1 MSGERGSDTST
12 ASKEAA
18 RKKVKNGWV
27 RGFNSFADGF
37 SKMQWNYGRVI
48 YVSCKQGSFSKWE
61 YVTQRVSTSQASE
74 EGKAKAHAEYKAAP
88 DRSYEAIS
96 KKAEAWHEY
105 LARERV
111 AINRLK
117 KLVYG
122 LEGRAEVLWR
132 GSNDVADAMRQSETD
147 WRRCRDLAQHNLDGY
162 YTPIFQ
168 EISAA
173 ARKAKRPTEPVSE
186 ELYVR
191 FKADIVA
198 RATAETEYICQVMDE
213 IRNRMAA
220 ILQTGLYTIVELNEG
235 ETSAV
240 VKWTEVA
247 ANNLIGAA
255 DLTAIV
261 CPVET
266 VGKSFESANALGEI
280 VKNGIFGA
288 IKRSAANRKA
298 KELMA
303 DTSEH
308 GMKRK
313 LDIINKLKDN
323 PVKLAEYMVRNQR
336 NELENALAVAH
347 LPVAGMLMGVAASV
361 EWSGVA
367 VAVTKSVFPFIWPVV
382 KSSIFLV
389 FDSMSQSNIAKAEK
403 AWLEQAKTLENERI
417 ESLDQLSEVVR
428 KFDVGSFEAFCDE
441 IRGKHDKIVDEA
453 MSKIGGKD
461 SDELKKKIQ
470 EGIAEAKLEI
480 QAGVGELAEKRAEEK
495 KKTKIEEWKE
505 SALQGIKAITPEGIA
520 GTIQERFISPTVAEA
535 LKFIPAEPSNP
546 FTAEM
551 LLSIQGD
558 FRLLSDFEIAAKP
571 AA

>member
-1 MSGERGSDTST
+1 
-12 ASKEAA
+12 
-18 RKKVKNGWV
+18 
-27 RGFNSFADGF
+27 
-37 SKMQWNYGRVI
+37 
-48 YVSCKQGSFSKWE
+48 
-61 YVTQRVSTSQASE
+61 
-74 EGKAKAHAEYKAAP
+74 
-88 DRSYEAIS
+88 
-96 KKAEAWHEY
+96 
-105 LARERV
+105 
-111 AINRLK
+111 
-117 KLVYG
+117 
-122 LEGRAEVLWR
+122 
-132 GSNDVADAMRQSETD
+132 
-147 WRRCRDLAQHNLDGY
+147 
-162 YTPIFQ
+162 
-168 EISAA
+168 
-173 ARKAKRPTEPVSE
+173 
-186 ELYVR
+186 
-191 FKADIVA
+191 
-198 RATAETEYICQVMDE
+198 
-213 IRNRMAA
+213 
-220 ILQTGLYTIVELNEG
+220 
-235 ETSAV
+235 
-240 VKWTEVA
+240 
-247 ANNLIGAA
+247 
-255 DLTAIV
+255 
-261 CPVET
+261 
-266 VGKSFESANALGEI
+266 
-280 VKNGIFGA
+280 
-288 IKRSAANRKA
+288 
-298 KELMA
+298 
-303 DTSEH
+303 
-308 GMKRK
+308 
-313 LDIINKLKDN
+313 
-323 PVKLAEYMVRNQR
+323 
-336 NELENALAVAH
+336 
-347 LPVAGMLMGVAASV
+347 
-361 EWSGVA
+361 
-367 VAVTKSVFPFIWPVV
+367 VTKSVFPFIWPVV